1 MRGFDRKSLYGV
13 DPMYI
18 SARERQILEILL
30 STKDELTVKD
40 LADEIHVSVRTVHR
54 DLKNVEDIL
63 AEYDLTLLKKSG
75 VGIQV
80 AGSEQKVNELQFFL
94 FGLSHTE
101 YTPEERQTI
110 LLCTLLE
117 AKEPVKL
124 ASLAN
129 DLNVTV
135 ATVSNDLNKVE
146 EYLQKFAL
154 SLLRKRSYGVEIQ
167 GSEGA
172 KRRAMTNMIS
182 EHLNESEFLSIVREN
197 IQRKS
202 TQQIDSISERLLG
215 LVEKKKLLIVEK
227 AIEEANE
234 DLAYSMADSAYIGLV
249 VHLALAMER
258 ILQGENIAIDPSYLD
273 ELRAEP
279 EYEVA
284 EKIIRQL
291 EKAFQVEI
299 PVAEIGYITMHLR
312 GAKLR
317 HDKEYLIEDSSLQ
330 TAIHAKLLIQYVSD
344 QLDQDLTNNGSL
356 LQGLV
361 VHLKPALYRIKH
373 NMGISNPLLHKV
385 KGDYPELFAIVK
397 HAMRKTFHELIVPD
411 EEIAYVVMHFGSVLL
426 GNVRN
431 SDIKALVICSSGIGT
446 SKMLATKLRQA
457 FPELQQVRNI
467 SLFELPQ
474 MDINEYPLI
483 ISTIPLPDFYGEYI
497 IVSPILT
504 KDEIEKIKPYIT
516 KHTQQKPSMKAA
528 KSAFSNEKN
537 RQQVLGGMH
546 SIRDYA
552 VIITTLLDGF
562 FLKEVQPPYAM
573 ADILRQAC
581 TDLYENQVITDV
593 TEVVQALLEREAI
606 GGLGIPNTS
615 LALFHA
621 RSSYVQLPSFTIYSL
636 AEPIEVRAMDNS
648 LIETEHVLIL
658 LSPEQASDKMLEA
671 LSYISSLLIE
681 SDESIVVFQSRNEE
695 WIAEYLTVKFDNYF
709 EEKIKEIRSV

>member
-40 LADEIHVSVRTVHR
+40 LADEIRVSVRTIHR

-63 AEYDLTLLKKSG
+63 EEYDLTLLKKSG
-75 VGIQV
+75 VGIQM
-80 AGSEQKVNELQFFL
+80 AGSEEKVNELQFFL

-124 ASLAN
+124 VSLAN

-167 GSEGA
+167 GTEGA

-202 TQQIDSISERLLG
+202 TQQMDSISERLLG

-258 ILQGENIAIDPSYLD
+258 ILQGENIMIDPSYLD
-273 ELRAEP
+273 ELRAES
-279 EYEVA
+279 EYTVA

-291 EKAFQVEI
+291 EKAFQVDI

-312 GAKLR
+312 GAKQR
-317 HDKEYLIEDSSLQ
+317 YDKEYLMEDSSFQ

-344 QLDQDLTNNGSL
+344 QLDQDLTNNRSL

-385 KGDYPELFAIVK
+385 KGDYPELFSIVK
-397 HAMRKTFHELIVPD
+397 HAMEKTFHDLVIPD
-411 EEIAYVVMHFGSVLL
+411 EETAYVVMHFGSALL

-431 SDIKALVICSSGIGT
+431 SAVKALVICSSGIGT

-504 KDEIEKIKPYIT
+504 KDEIEKIKPYLT
-516 KHTQQKPSMKAA
+516 KHIQRNPVMKTIE
-528 KSAFSNEKN
+528 SAFYHKES
-537 RQQVLGGMH
+537 QQQLLEGMY

-552 VIITTLLDGF
+552 VIITMLLDGF
-562 FLKEVQPPYAM
+562 FLQEVQPPYAIK
-573 ADILRQAC
+573 DILTKAC
-581 TDLYENQVITDV
+581 IHLYENQVITDV
-593 TEVVQALLEREAI
+593 AEVVNALLERETI

-615 LALFHA
+615 LSLFHA
-621 RSSYVQLPSFTIYSL
+621 RSSYVSNPSFVIYSL
-636 AEPIEVRAMDNS
+636 NNPIEVRAMDNS
-648 LIETEHVLIL
+648 IIETEHILVL
-658 LSPEQASDKMLEA
+658 LSPEQASSKMLEL

-681 SDESIVVFQSRNEE
+681 SDESIAIFQSRNEE
-695 WIAEYLTVKFDNYF
+695 SIRNYLTIKFDKYF